1 MPVIKVW
8 CLPPKQGDFQDIRD
22 DVVAAAMSVPEVGIE
37 NGRTV
42 SVLFPEGLRNEI
54 IIEVIS
60 RAFDARRL
68 GASVRNQFAMEMVF
82 AVKKFYPNAMVEC
95 FILPFGRADGFYHS
109 SAE

>member
-1 MPVIKVW
+1 MPVVKVW
-8 CLPPKQGDFQDIRD
+8 CLPPKRGDFQDIRD
-22 DVVAAAMSVPEVGIE
+22 DIVAAAISVHEVGVE
-37 NGRTV
+37 NGNTI
-42 SVLFPEGLRNEI
+42 SVLFPEGLENKV

-60 RAFDARRL
+60 RTFDARRL
-68 GASVRNQFAMEMVF
+68 SASVRNQFAMAMVF